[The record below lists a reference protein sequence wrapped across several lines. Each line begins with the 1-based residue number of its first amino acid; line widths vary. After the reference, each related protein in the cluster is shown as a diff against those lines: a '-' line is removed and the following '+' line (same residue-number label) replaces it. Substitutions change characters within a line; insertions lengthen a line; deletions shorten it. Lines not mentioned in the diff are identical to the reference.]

1 MPSTP
6 PAVRHLL
13 QEQKGVRT
21 AKEAAALLWEDKE
34 DQDQCCLRCAEQDE
48 DQSATDYRVMARS
61 AST

>member
-1 MPSTP
+1 MILGEQLVPSTP

-34 DQDQCCLRCAEQDE
+34 DQDQCCLRCAKQDE
-48 DQSATDYRVMARS
+48 RPKRH
-61 AST
+61 